1 MALVTPISGGSGRNG
16 PTTLSIDIGGT
27 GLKAS
32 VLDEKGQMV
41 VDRVRVETPVGSP
54 PEMIVETLVKLV
66 EPLPSSD
73 RVSVGFPGVVRDGK
87 ILSAPNLGNE
97 AWKGFDLQSAMTEA
111 LKKPVRIVNDADMQ
125 GLGVILG
132 KGVEVVITLGT
143 GFGSGIYVD
152 GRLSCHLEMAHHP
165 FRKGET
171 YDQQLGNAARKKVGS
186 KKWNKRVKKAIK
198 NLRVL
203 TSFDHLYVG
212 GGNAKKL
219 NFKLPDDI
227 TVVSN
232 QAGIAGGIALWRD

>member
-1 MALVTPISGGSGRNG
+1 
-16 PTTLSIDIGGT
+16 
-27 GLKAS
+27 
-32 VLDEKGQMV
+32 MV
-41 VDRVRVETPVGSP
+41 R
-54 PEMIVETLVKLV
+54 
-66 EPLPSSD
+66 
-73 RVSVGFPGVVRDGK
+73 K

-97 AWKGFDLQSAMTEA
+97 AWKGFDLQSAMSDA

-165 FRKGET
+165 FRKNKT
-171 YDQQLGNAARKKVGS
+171 YDQQLGNAARKKAGS
-186 KKWNKRVKKAIK
+186 KKWNKRVKQAIK
-198 NLRVL
+198 NLRAL
-203 TSFDHLYVG
+203 ATFDHLYIG
-212 GGNAKKL
+212 GCNAKKL
-219 NFKLPDDI
+219 SFKLPDDI